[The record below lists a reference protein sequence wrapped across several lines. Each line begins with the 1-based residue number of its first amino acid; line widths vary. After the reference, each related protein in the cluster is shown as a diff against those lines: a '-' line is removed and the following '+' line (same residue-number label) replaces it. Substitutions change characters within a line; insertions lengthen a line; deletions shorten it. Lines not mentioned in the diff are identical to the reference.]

1 MDSVLAGT
9 DGSSTYDRGSDG
21 AVIPGSWRDRQPAVD
36 GSAVEL
42 TIDSDIQYFVQQQV
56 QRAKELSEAKNAS
69 AVVLDAQT
77 GEVLAM
83 ANDGTFNP
91 AVGIDKQGD
100 AQLGNLAVS
109 SPFEPGSVNKIITA
123 AAAIEGGLTTPDE
136 VLQVPGSIT
145 MAGVNVKDA
154 WDHGWCPTRPPVSS
168 ESPRTWAR

>member
-1 MDSVLAGT
+1 M
-9 DGSSTYDRGSDG
+9 
-21 AVIPGSWRDRQPAVD
+21 
-36 GSAVEL
+36 
-42 TIDSDIQYFVQQQV
+42 

-109 SPFEPGSVNKIITA
+109 S
-123 AAAIEGGLTTPDE
+123 
-136 VLQVPGSIT
+136 
-145 MAGVNVKDA
+145 
-154 WDHGWCPTRPPVSS
+154 RSS
-168 ESPRTWAR
+168 LDR